1 MSILGPALA
10 QKFIDKTA
18 KHLEYNINIMNDKGI
33 IIASKDASRV
43 GSFHEV
49 AYGMLNGTIETGIVT
64 EKEKYIGTKPGVNLF
79 IDYKNKHV
87 GVICVTGNPENVHA
101 FAVLVK
107 TSMEAMLE
115 YELQMEGERRRKD
128 KAEHFLYYLLYEDRN
143 DSAVVDRMSDELGLN
158 KELYRICI
166 LIKYHSD
173 YSAAK
178 LIQALTSAEGHSVQ
192 DVIAVARNNDIILLK
207 ALGDKKS
214 DTVKGYKLVI
224 EEYIKNAL
232 EKLPTEYEPK
242 KISFFIGSLQSNIN
256 RYKNSHL
263 HAQELVLQTKEA
275 FGIHFFNDHILDY
288 YRSFASIKAY
298 DEVFNIYDPL
308 FNEGEKKQL
317 VEMVKALY
325 KNNYNVLYSAKE
337 LYIHR
342 NTLLFRLNKLKDTL
356 NIDPIAVAEDREFLN
371 ELAYYFSKTK
381 KAE

>member
-1 MSILGPALA
+1 MSILEPALA

-43 GSFHEV
+43 GNFHEV
-49 AYGMLNGTIETGIVT
+49 AFGMLNGTLETGIVT
-64 EKEKYIGTKPGVNLF
+64 DKEKYIGTKPGVNLF

-101 FAVLVK
+101 FAELVK

-115 YELQMEGERRRKD
+115 YELQMEAERRRKD
-128 KAEHFLYYLLYEDRN
+128 KAEHFLYYLIYEDSN
-143 DSAVVDRMSDELGLN
+143 DHAEVNKMSEELGLN
-158 KELYRICI
+158 KELFRICI
-166 LIKYHSD
+166 LIKHHSD
-173 YSAAK
+173 YNSAK
-178 LIQALTSAEGHSVQ
+178 LIKALTSAEGHSIQ

-214 DTVKGYKLVI
+214 DAVKSYKDVI
-224 EEYIKNAL
+224 DNYIKNVL
-232 EKLPTEYEPK
+232 EKLPSEYEAK
-242 KISFFIGSLQSNIN
+242 KIGFFIGSLQTNIN
-256 RYKNSHL
+256 RYKNSYI
-263 HAQELVLQTKEA
+263 HAQELALQTKEA

-288 YRSFASIKAY
+288 YRSLATIKAY
-298 DEVFNIYDPL
+298 DEVFSIYEPL
-308 FNEGEKKQL
+308 FSEEEKNQV
-317 VEMVKALY
+317 VEMVKVLY

-356 NIDPIAVAEDREFLN
+356 NIDPVAVAEDREFLN
-371 ELAYYFSKTK
+371 ELAYYFSKTRK
-381 KAE
+381 QE

>member
-1 MSILGPALA
+1 MSVLGPALA

-43 GSFHEV
+43 GNFHEV
-49 AYGMLNGTIETGIVT
+49 AYGMLNGTLETGVVT

-87 GVICVTGNPENVHA
+87 GVICVTGNPENVNA
-101 FAVLVK
+101 FAALVK

-128 KAEHFLYYLLYEDRN
+128 KAEHFLYYLFYEDKY
-143 DSAVVDRMSDELGLN
+143 DPAVADRMCDELGLN

-166 LIKYHSD
+166 LIKHPSD
-173 YSAAK
+173 YSSSK
-178 LIQALTSAEGHSVQ
+178 LIHALTSAEGHSMQ
-192 DVIAVARNNDIILLK
+192 DVIAIARNNDIILLK

-214 DTVKGYKLVI
+214 DTVKNYRLII
-224 EEYIKNAL
+224 EDYIKNAL
-232 EKLPTEYEPK
+232 EKLPAEYEAK
-242 KISFFIGSLQSNIN
+242 KISFFIGSLQTNID
-256 RYKNSHL
+256 RYKNSHT
-263 HAQELVLQTKEA
+263 HAQEMALQTKEA
-275 FGIHFFNDHILDY
+275 FGIHFFSNHILDY
-288 YRSFASIKAY
+288 YRSLATIKAY
-298 DEVFNIYDPL
+298 DEVFNIYHAI
-308 FNEGEKKQL
+308 FSEEEKKQL
-317 VEMVKALY
+317 VEMVKVLY

-356 NIDPIAVAEDREFLN
+356 NIDPVAVAEDREFLN

-381 KAE
+381 KPE